1 MNTKKIFMFLF
12 AASMISS
19 QSVMADVRSNLEV
32 DIKNHHQ
39 GDNIAT
45 SETHGSGN
53 ENIMS
58 AKAGSVNI
66 NQDSKCCTDGMAKYD
81 MKLKVMD
88 HHNGKNL
95 ATAKKAGSG
104 NMNQIEAAAGT
115 LNITVSNG
123 VR

>member
-1 MNTKKIFMFLF
+1 
-12 AASMISS
+12 MISS
-19 QSVMADVRSNLEV
+19 QLLMTDVRSNLEV

-45 SETHGSGN
+45 AESYGSGN

-58 AKAGSVNI
+58 VKAGSVNI
-66 NQDSKCCTDGMAKYD
+66 NLDSKCCTDGLAKYD

-88 HHNGKNL
+88 RHKGKNL
-95 ATAKKAGSG
+95 ATVKKGSSG
-104 NMNQIEAAAGT
+104 NMNQIEASAGT
-115 LNITVSNG
+115 VNITVGNG

>member
-1 MNTKKIFMFLF
+1 MHTKKFVMFLF
-12 AASMISS
+12 TASMISS
-19 QSVMADVRSNLEV
+19 QSIMADVRSNLEV

-45 SETHGSGN
+45 AESYGSGN

-58 AKAGSVNI
+58 VKAGSVNI
-66 NQDSKCCTDGMAKYD
+66 NLDSKCCTDGMAKYD

-88 HHNGKNL
+88 RHKGKNL
-95 ATAKKAGSG
+95 ATVKKGSSG

-115 LNITVSNG
+115 VNITVGNG